1 MNNFLN
7 TKRDKNSLSILIN
20 TSLSTIVKILSLLL
34 GLFTTPAYIT
44 YLNDNEILGLWFTIL
59 SILQWILYF
68 DMGIGNG
75 LRNKLVKPLIDND
88 MDEVKRYVSS
98 AYIFLF
104 KIAIIIIA
112 VIIVLFRFVNFNTIF
127 NIDKQII
134 DTNLLRWVF
143 LILTISTILTFV
155 LRLITSILYAMQLAF
170 IPSLLS
176 FLTNLFLFVYVSVSN
191 FFELNND
198 IMSLAIA
205 YLVCSNV
212 PLIITTILIFCTK
225 LKMAKPKFAF
235 YKKDYAISI
244 LKIGFVFLWTQLMS
258 LILNNTNSYLISYL
272 LGNTYVVEYQLYYKI
287 FSVLGM
293 FMGLLTTTIW
303 STVTKAK
310 EENDY
315 IWINKAFNR
324 MSKLGVLAISAE
336 FVIVVFLQLIFNI
349 WLQENTIKVNYA
361 NAILFAVMGGI
372 LIWSSIISNFCS
384 GLGLLKCAVVCL
396 TFGAIINVP
405 LAVIFTKLTNNY
417 ISIVIANIFSYI
429 PYLILNTIY
438 IKKYIKR
445 QT

>member
-7 TKRDKNSLSILIN
+7 SKRDKNSLSILIN

-34 GLFTTPAYIT
+34 GLLTTPAYIT
-44 YLNDNEILGLWFTIL
+44 YLDDNEILGLWFTIL

-75 LRNKLVKPLIDND
+75 LRNKLVKPLLNND
-88 MDEVKRYVSS
+88 MDEVKKYVSS

-104 KIAIIIIA
+104 KISIIIVVIIA
-112 VIIVLFRFVNFNTIF
+112 VLFQFVNFNTIF
-127 NIDKQII
+127 NIDTKII
-134 DTNLLRWVF
+134 DTNLLRQVF
-143 LILTISTILTFV
+143 LILTISTVLTFI

-176 FLTNLFLFVYVSVSN
+176 FLTNLFLFIYVSASN
-191 FFELNND
+191 FFELNNG
-198 IMSLAIA
+198 ILSLAIA
-205 YLVCSNV
+205 YLVCSNA
-212 PLIITTILIFCTK
+212 PLIIMTIVVFSTK
-225 LKMAKPKFAF
+225 LKMAKPKLAF
-235 YKKDYAISI
+235 YKKEYAIGV

-293 FMGLLTTTIW
+293 FMGLLTTAVW

-324 MSKLGVLAISAE
+324 ILKLGALAMSAE
-336 FVIVVFLQLIFNI
+336 FLIVIFLQLIFNI
-349 WLQENTIKVNYA
+349 WLQENAIKVNYV
-361 NAILFAVMGGI
+361 NAVLFAIMGGV

-384 GLGLLKCAVVCL
+384 GLGLLKCAVICL

-405 LAVIFTKLTNNY
+405 LAVIFTKLTNSY
-417 ISIVIANIFSYI
+417 ISIIIANIFSYI

-438 IKKYIKR
+438 IKKHIKK
-445 QT
+445 